1 MQEENFATASSPK
14 SSSKVAVAE
23 GSVIRVSRGITER
36 DEEKSYCE
44 RLDLRIQKASITKVR

>member
-1 MQEENFATASSPK
+1 MQEENFATASPK

-36 DEEKSYCE
+36 DEEKPYCE